1 MVDFPGEW
9 SNQTHQTAAE
19 RAQRMSLIQRKFS
32 QGVQSRQGAICR
44 GRLLTVTTSIRQQR
58 RDVWDFLGQ
67 AWIAHLRGGMMPSLL
82 SDR

>member
-1 MVDFPGEW
+1 
-9 SNQTHQTAAE
+9 
-19 RAQRMSLIQRKFS
+19 MSLIQRKFS